1 MPTPKELK
9 GELEGKF
16 IDVVCS
22 PWHKKRYKVLGYDS
36 DTDLYSCA
44 PTKVEGPLEHIK
56 LKAENITVYVDVI
69 PVEESSEDE
78 TSESESEDED
88 DDDEEFVA
96 KVEELIAK
104 SATPKESHKAL
115 RAICT
120 KHELWSVELV
130 QNRATVPKMKEALI
144 RFLKTGEK
152 GTKSDKKQKIEET
165 NKAMAAFLKLPFVV
179 AIISTISNFNPKNPR
194 HAELFME
201 QYREQ
206 NGNGTIRS
214 RKINLNVMRSP
225 RRVDAVLG
233 ASMCVVRRGR
243 RDGLRRGRRDA
254 VDAFARIL

>member
-16 IDVVCS
+16 IDVVLS

-36 DTDLYSCA
+36 ETDLYSCA

-78 TSESESEDED
+78 TSESEDED
-88 DDDEEFVA
+88 DDEEEEEEKEASPFTADELQKMNQNELVKWCRKYNLFTKEWLRTRRLA
-96 KVEELIAK
+96 TKMRPALAQKFGLESTFYNKQQKVEEA
-104 SATPKESHKAL
+104 
-115 RAICT
+115 R
-120 KHELWSVELV
+120 
-130 QNRATVPKMKEALI
+130 
-144 RFLKTGEK
+144 
-152 GTKSDKKQKIEET
+152 D
-165 NKAMAAFLKLPFVV
+165 AMAKFLLLPVVV
-179 AIISTISNFNPKNPR
+179 AITSKIPDFDHKNKA
-194 HAELFME
+194 HADTFME

-233 ASMCVVRRGR
+233 ASMCVVRRGHR
-243 RDGLRRGRRDA
+243 AGLRRGLRDA